1 MCPEFVSVHVFL
13 LFNAVLLLG
22 QNKFP
27 RTPAIPTTT
36 KDQHRK
42 YHLQVIEISILLR

>member
-27 RTPAIPTTT
+27 QTLLYLQLQQINTENTTY
-36 KDQHRK
+36 K
-42 YHLQVIEISILLR
+42 